1 MKRGYQ
7 LGAIVIALLLISIL
21 VWGGMTNWK
30 FFPDPDP
37 DPKPDPDPDP
47 KPDPDPEPDPDPS
60 GMGPSQF
67 LKCNLFKINLSD
79 SEIQLLQ
86 DYHKDFLETISNEKI
101 TSCDKITG
109 EIIATAKSL
118 VEPVYEYK
126 NPSETTTR
134 RLSSPGE
141 LYCGMFGKQK
151 TVGKNLNV
159 TQLGCECDPV
169 EIPNGSFDTST
180 CDYTCDYGYE
190 KWFNA
195 NGTKYLPDQG
205 LIQDIETQG
214 RYMRSL
220 PDGEQYCIPL
230 TGTVKSCGKDFDKTK
245 YKQAYQVY
253 QNEAWSDDCYA
264 QSVDDCQDGLNFQ
277 SAPVAG
283 DVGRCVSHV
292 ALCNPA
298 RVYPEGD
305 PCYRDPD
312 AKKYDYVRCT
322 LEECDPSTCKES
334 RFGRFS
340 SIEECQNGMRTS
352 LAELKKMQT
361 TSTDDKRV
369 TITTI
374 DGKPCKNIPY
384 GGTCGDDV
392 TLGEFY
398 ITPKD
403 ENGTIGLYVMDNN
416 VKNGCSARD
425 GFMCSSSIDISQPE
439 NRFKIDG
446 NKLLYV
452 GNNNRPPKGPK
463 ICGYS
468 GDLGIYCPARYNN
481 PKELKIST

>member
-1 MKRGYQ
+1 M
-7 LGAIVIALLLISIL
+7 
-21 VWGGMTNWK
+21 
-30 FFPDPDP
+30 
-37 DPKPDPDPDP
+37 
-47 KPDPDPEPDPDPS
+47 E
-60 GMGPSQF
+60 PSQF

-86 DYHKDFLETISNEKI
+86 DHHKDFLNTISSEKI
-101 TSCDKITG
+101 TSCDKITA
-109 EIIATAKSL
+109 EIVATAKSL
-118 VEPVYEYK
+118 VKPVYDYK
-126 NPSETTTR
+126 NPSGTTTR
-134 RLSSPGE
+134 RLGSPGE

-190 KWFNA
+190 KWFGA
-195 NGTKYLPDQG
+195 NGAKYIPNQG
-205 LIQDIETQG
+205 LIQDIETTQG
-214 RYMRSL
+214 QFMKSL

-298 RVYPEGD
+298 RTYPKGD
-305 PCYRDPD
+305 PCYQDPD
-312 AKKYDYVRCT
+312 GKNYDSSGCT
-322 LEECDPSTCKES
+322 LEDCNLSNCKES
-334 RFGRFS
+334 RLGRFS
-340 SIEECQNGMRTS
+340 SIEECQNDMRSS
-352 LAELKKMQT
+352 LAELKKIQK
-361 TSTDDKRV
+361 TSTSDKRV
-369 TITTI
+369 SITTI
-374 DGKPCKNIPY
+374 DGKPCKIIPY
-384 GGTCGDDV
+384 GALCGDGV

-398 ITPKD
+398 ITPED
-403 ENGTIGLYVMDNN
+403 ENGNVGLYGMDNN
-416 VKNGCSARD
+416 VKQGCTAEDVEFSCD
-425 GFMCSSSIDISQPE
+425 EGIDISQKL

-446 NKLLYV
+446 NKLMYA
-452 GNNNRPPKGPK
+452 GNPERLPVGPK
-463 ICGYS
+463 LCGYQ
-468 GDLGIYCPARYNN
+468 GKLGIGCPARYFN
-481 PKELKIST
+481 PKDLKIST